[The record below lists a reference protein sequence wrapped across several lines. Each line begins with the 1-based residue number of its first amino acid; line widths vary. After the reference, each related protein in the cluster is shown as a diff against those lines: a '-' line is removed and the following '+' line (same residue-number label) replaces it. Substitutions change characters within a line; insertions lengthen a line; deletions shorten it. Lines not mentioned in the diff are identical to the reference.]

1 MKYKMN
7 LSKEAEELLRGIN
20 TNFGIT
26 PNILCR
32 YAVILSLK
40 DNSNLKF
47 DFDSKGMEFQRYT
60 LTGDYDVLL
69 RELIKNREK
78 RYLSDDDYFG
88 VYLKAHIERGI
99 RKLVSELNLS
109 GSFDKFVYERL
120 ARGGTI

>member
-40 DNSNLKF
+40 DSSDLKL
-47 DFDSKGMEFQRYT
+47 DYDSKGIEFQRYT
-60 LTGDYDVLL
+60 LTGDYDVLF
-69 RELIKNREK
+69 RELIKNKENK
-78 RYLSDDDYFG
+78 YISDDDYFG

-99 RKLVSELNLS
+99 RKLASEINLT